1 MEYTKIPNIFKRDP
15 QTKKLVEGIY
25 STQELAF
32 LKNCMWE
39 TTEKVDGTN
48 IRVEWDGYRVSF
60 KGRTDKAQIPSHLLK
75 KLESLFGGE
84 DNEEIFEETFGKK
97 HVILFGEGYG
107 EKIQKGGELYGPV
120 DFILFD
126 VWVEGL
132 WLRITDMYDITDKF
146 GIKTVPFLGY
156 KTLKEAVNFVKSQ
169 PHSYL
174 KENTMEGIVA
184 KPAVGVLSRT
194 GERIIVKINCR
205 DF

>member
-15 QTKKLVEGIY
+15 QTKKLVEGDY

-39 TTEKVDGTN
+39 ITEKVDGTN

-132 WLRITDMYDITDKF
+132 WLHITNVRDIADKF
-146 GIKTVPFLGY
+146 GIKIVPFLGY
-156 KTLKEAVNFVKSQ
+156 KTLEEAVNFVKSQ
-169 PHSYL
+169 PQSYL
-174 KENTMEGIVA
+174 KENTMEGVVA

-194 GERIIVKINCR
+194 GERIIVKIKCR

>member
-132 WLRITDMYDITDKF
+132 WLRITDAYDIADKF

-156 KTLKEAVNFVKSQ
+156 KTLEEAVNFVKSQ

-184 KPAVGVLSRT
+184 KPAIGVLSRT
-194 GERIIVKINCR
+194 GERIIVKIKCR

>member
-1 MEYTKIPNIFKRDP
+1 MEYTKIPNIFMRDP
-15 QTKKLVEGIY
+15 KTKKLIEGSY

-60 KGRTDKAQIPSHLLK
+60 KGRTDKAQIPGHLLK

-120 DFILFD
+120 DFRLFD

-132 WLRITDMYDITDKF
+132 WLHMINVRDIADKF
-146 GIKTVPFLGY
+146 GIKMVPFLGY
-156 KTLKEAVNFVKSQ
+156 KTLEEAVDFVKSQ
-169 PHSYL
+169 PKSYL

-194 GERIIVKINCR
+194 GERIIVKIKCR

>member
-132 WLRITDMYDITDKF
+132 WLRITDAYDIADKF

-156 KTLKEAVNFVKSQ
+156 KTLEEAVNFVKSQ

-194 GERIIVKINCR
+194 GERIIVKIKCR

>member
-15 QTKKLVEGIY
+15 QTKKLIEGRY

-84 DNEEIFEETFGKK
+84 DNEEIFEETFGEK

-126 VWVEGL
+126 VWVDGL
-132 WLRITDMYDITDKF
+132 WLHMTNVRDIADKF

-156 KTLKEAVNFVKSQ
+156 KTLEEAVNFVKSQ

-194 GERIIVKINCR
+194 GERIIVKIKCR

>member
-15 QTKKLVEGIY
+15 QTKKLFEGIY

-126 VWVEGL
+126 VWMEGL
-132 WLRITDMYDITDKF
+132 WLRITDMYDIADKF

-156 KTLKEAVNFVKSQ
+156 KTLAEAVNFVKSQ

-174 KENTMEGIVA
+174 KENTIEGIVA
-184 KPAVGVLSRT
+184 KPAIGVLSRT
-194 GERIIVKINCR
+194 GERIIVKIKCR